1 MPYMTEN
8 DPETR
13 DPYENM
19 MAIARAYHKCHRSTV
34 QTGVCWLPRPD
45 QNDSKIYNPFLY
57 T

>member
-19 MAIARAYHKCHRSTV
+19 MAVARAAIHALEAV
-34 QTGVCWLPRPD
+34 QTGVC
-45 QNDSKIYNPFLY
+45 
-57 T
+57 

>member
-19 MAIARAYHKCHRSTV
+19 MAMARAYHKCHRSTV
-34 QTGVCWLPRPD
+34 QTGVC
-45 QNDSKIYNPFLY
+45 
-57 T
+57 